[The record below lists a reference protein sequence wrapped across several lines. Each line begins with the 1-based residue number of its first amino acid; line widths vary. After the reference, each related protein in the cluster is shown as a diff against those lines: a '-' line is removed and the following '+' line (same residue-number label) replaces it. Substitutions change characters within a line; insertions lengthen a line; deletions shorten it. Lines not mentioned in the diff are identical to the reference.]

1 MPTNVGKLRLGST
14 RSYTSSMKKEPVR
27 YRTFSMP
34 LNNPTPIR
42 ALRQADKAE
51 DLERMESVVDY
62 DQDQQD
68 ATPDEESFD
77 IF

>member
-1 MPTNVGKLRLGST
+1 V
-14 RSYTSSMKKEPVR
+14 
-27 YRTFSMP
+27 
-34 LNNPTPIR
+34 
-42 ALRQADKAE
+42 KAE

-62 DQDQQD
+62 GPEDEN